1 MAERFTPLETH
12 RDHPDEPRESP
23 LFFERLHR
31 ALHRWN
37 VRRHRPELPTRRW
50 RDEVEE
56 DLRLRTLEGEW
67 IEAERTVVA
76 GQAREVPREANAFGR
91 WFATLSLEGCGG
103 RDPLLEWIAARASL
117 DQVHWF
123 LQQEL
128 VTEAGVDMLLALTRL
143 RISPGRIGEW
153 TRGAGRPGRPPRL
166 ESAGP
171 DTVWEALAV
180 SNLLVGLAS
189 NRRYTWLAV
198 GALAA
203 AELCARDR
211 VAPVDRA
218 LRRLGVGSHARAD
231 LPSDRSGEPLV
242 ALLEE
247 DPERA
252 PFLAEGALLR
262 HRAGLRCVR
271 RYRSELGVRGSESGA
286 D

>member
-1 MAERFTPLETH
+1 M
-12 RDHPDEPRESP
+12 
-23 LFFERLHR
+23 
-31 ALHRWN
+31 
-37 VRRHRPELPTRRW
+37 
-50 RDEVEE
+50 
-56 DLRLRTLEGEW
+56 RTLEGEW

-76 GQAREVPREANAFGR
+76 GQAREVPRSPDAFARWLAALDLDAPGR
-91 WFATLSLEGCGG
+91 
-103 RDPLLEWIAARASL
+103 RDPLLGWIAARATL

-128 VTEAGVDMLLALTRL
+128 VTEAGLDVLVALTRL
-143 RISPGRIGEW
+143 RISPGHAGQW
-153 TRGAGRPGRPPRL
+153 TRGGGRPGRPPRL

-203 AELCARDR
+203 ADLTARDR
-211 VAPVDRA
+211 VDPVDRA
-218 LRRLGVGSHARAD
+218 LRRLGVGGQARVRAEA
-231 LPSDRSGEPLV
+231 SGRSCEPLL

-271 RYRSELGVRGSESGA
+271 RYRSELGVRTPERDA

>member
-1 MAERFTPLETH
+1 MAERFTPFETGPEH
-12 RDHPDEPRESP
+12 HGQSRESP
-23 LFFERLHR
+23 LFFDRLHR
-31 ALHRWN
+31 TLHRWN
-37 VRRHRPELPTRRW
+37 VRRHRPEFPTRRW
-50 RDEVEE
+50 RDELEE
-56 DLRLRTLEGEW
+56 DLRMRTLEGEW

-76 GQAREVPREANAFGR
+76 GQARAVPRTPEAFAD
-91 WFATLSLEGCGG
+91 WFDALSLEEPG
-103 RDPLLEWIAARASL
+103 RSDPLLEWISERATL

-128 VTEAGVDMLLALTRL
+128 VTEAGLDMLVALIHVKT
-143 RISPGRIGEW
+143 SPWRMEEW
-153 TRGAGRPGRPPRL
+153 TGGERPGHAPAL
-166 ESAGP
+166 ESAGH

-189 NRRYTWLAV
+189 NRRYTWHAV

-203 AELCARDR
+203 AELAARDR
-211 VAPVDRA
+211 TASVERA
-218 LRRLGVGSHARAD
+218 LRRLDVGISARGEARV
-231 LPSDRSGEPLV
+231 DRVCDELV

-262 HRAGLRCVR
+262 LRAGLRCVR
-271 RYRSELGVRGSESGA
+271 TYRSELEVRARETGA

>member
-1 MAERFTPLETH
+1 M
-12 RDHPDEPRESP
+12 
-23 LFFERLHR
+23 
-31 ALHRWN
+31 
-37 VRRHRPELPTRRW
+37 
-50 RDEVEE
+50 
-56 DLRLRTLEGEW
+56 RTLEGEW
-67 IEAERTVVA
+67 IEAERTMVA
-76 GQAREVPREANAFGR
+76 GQAREVPRMPDAFAGWFEALGFEGPGR
-91 WFATLSLEGCGG
+91 

-128 VTEAGVDMLLALTRL
+128 VTEAGLDVVVALTGL
-143 RISPGRIGEW
+143 RVSPRCLGDW
-153 TRGAGRPGRPPRL
+153 TRGPPGHVPSL
-166 ESAGP
+166 ESTGR

-189 NRRYTWLAV
+189 NRRYTWHAV

-203 AELCARDR
+203 AELTARDR
-211 VAPVDRA
+211 TGPMDRA
-218 LRRLGVGSHARAD
+218 LRRLGVGSTAHAEART
-231 LPSDRSGEPLV
+231 DRVCEALV

-262 HRAGLRCVR
+262 LRAGLRCVR
-271 RYRSELGVRGSESGA
+271 RYRSELGVRGLETGA